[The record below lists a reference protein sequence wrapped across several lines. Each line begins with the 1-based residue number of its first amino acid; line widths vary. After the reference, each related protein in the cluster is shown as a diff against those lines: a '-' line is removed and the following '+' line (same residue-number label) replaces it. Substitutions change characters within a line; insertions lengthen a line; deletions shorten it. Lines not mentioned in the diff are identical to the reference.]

1 MELFRRNLGPKSI
14 EMLSKAG
21 ISSDAQLVAMGTIA
35 AFVAVRRAG
44 CSPSLNFLWAIEG
57 AISDRD
63 LKVVAREDRL
73 RLLML
78 LEDAE
83 KSGR

>member
-1 MELFRRNLGPKSI
+1 MERIRRNFGPKSI

-21 ISSDAQLVAMGTIA
+21 ISTEGQLAAMGTIA

-44 CSPSLNFLWAIEG
+44 YSPSLNFLWAIEG

-63 LKVVAREDRL
+63 WKVVAREDRL
-73 RLLML
+73 RLLIL

-83 KSGR
+83 KSGH